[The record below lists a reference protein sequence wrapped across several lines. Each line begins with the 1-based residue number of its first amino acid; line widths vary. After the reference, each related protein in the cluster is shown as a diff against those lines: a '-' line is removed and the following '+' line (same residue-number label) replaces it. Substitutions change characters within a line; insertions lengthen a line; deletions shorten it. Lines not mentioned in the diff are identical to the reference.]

1 MFEHTM
7 YHRTSL
13 VIGDD
18 GIYKLKNA
26 HIWVFGVGGV
36 GGYAAEAL
44 VRAGVGTITVVDN
57 DTVNETNLNRQII
70 ALNSTLGMPKVEAFK
85 IRAKDINPNVVVNCI
100 QKFYM
105 PDNSCEFDFSGAHYI
120 IDAIDTVTAKIE
132 LVKKAKQYNVPIISS
147 MGTGNKLCNTEFCVT
162 DIYKT
167 DTDPLARVMRREL
180 KKHGV
185 DNLTVVYSRSK
196 PVKVQQQQG
205 KRPVTASVP
214 WVPSVGGLI
223 IAGKVAEDILKG

>member
-13 VIGDD
+13 VVGDD
-18 GIYKLKNA
+18 GIHKLKNA
-26 HIWVFGVGGV
+26 HIWIFGVGGV

-44 VRAGVGTITVVDN
+44 VRAGVGKITVVDN

-70 ALNSTLGMPKVEAFK
+70 ALKSTIGMPKVEAFK
-85 IRAKDINPNVVVNCI
+85 IRAKDINPDVKINCV
-100 QKFYM
+100 QKFYLAG
-105 PDNSCEFDFSGAHYI
+105 NSDEFDFNGADYI

-132 LVKKAKQYNVPIISS
+132 LIKKANEYNVPIISS
-147 MGTGNKLCNTEFCVT
+147 MGTGNKISNLEFCIS

-167 DTDPLARVMRREL
+167 DTDPLAKVMRREL
-180 KKHGV
+180 KKHGIKE
-185 DNLTVVYSRSK
+185 LTVVYSRSK
-196 PVKVQQQQG
+196 PFKVQSEDG
-205 KRPVTASVP
+205 ERPVTASVP

-223 IAGKVAEDILKG
+223 IAGKVAQDILKG